1 VVEACRYS
9 DVAPAGG
16 DDVDVVDLIL
26 AIRALR
32 IGAVYIL
39 VPAFIASASIAG
51 YSGMDS
57 GGCTVPDAHNSASQ
71 AGGRE
76 NRS

>member
-32 IGAVYIL
+32 IGADY
-39 VPAFIASASIAG
+39 
-51 YSGMDS
+51 M
-57 GGCTVPDAHNSASQ
+57 
-71 AGGRE
+71 
-76 NRS
+76 

>member
-1 VVEACRYS
+1 MMCLYMDCRGALQACWLQATARNDGAAALLPHVVEVCRYS

-32 IGAVYIL
+32 IGADY
-39 VPAFIASASIAG
+39 
-51 YSGMDS
+51 M
-57 GGCTVPDAHNSASQ
+57 
-71 AGGRE
+71 
-76 NRS
+76 